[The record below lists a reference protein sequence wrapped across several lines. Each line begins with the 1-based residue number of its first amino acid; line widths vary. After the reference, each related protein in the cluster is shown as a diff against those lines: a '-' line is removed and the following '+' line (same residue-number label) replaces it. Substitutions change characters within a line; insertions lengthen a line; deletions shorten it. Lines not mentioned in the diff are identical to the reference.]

1 MGFFSKLFLGGL
13 GWTLGGPIGAIIG
26 LAIAAAF
33 DNTSD
38 SSHRLNDDDE
48 PRYKKT
54 DTTTNDFMMSLL
66 VLEAAVMKADGAP
79 KRSEL
84 NVVKEH
90 LRNIFTEEE
99 ALEALQLLKNILQQ
113 DIPVEQV
120 TAQVRVRMTASA
132 RRELLYMLFSIAYA
146 DGEATLAELRLITRI
161 AGQIGIS
168 RADTESIHAMFGAHT
183 STGTGQSQ
191 SIDWAYKVLEIT
203 PDATDDEV
211 KKAYRKMA
219 LRYHPDRVNTLGEE
233 VMKRAEEKF
242 RKVHEAYEAIK
253 TKRGMK

>member
-1 MGFFSKLFLGGL
+1 MGFFSKLILGGL
-13 GWTLGGPIGAIIG
+13 GWSLGGPIGAIIG
-26 LAIAAAF
+26 LAIASAF
-33 DNTSD
+33 DKPADTS
-38 SSHRLNDDDE
+38 RRINNDDDE
-48 PRYKKT
+48 PRYRKAE
-54 DTTTNDFMMSLL
+54 TTTNDFMMSLL

-90 LRNIFTEEE
+90 LRNIFSEEE

-146 DGEATLAELRLITRI
+146 DGEATTAELRLITRI
-161 AGQIGIS
+161 AAQIGIS

-183 STGTGQSQ
+183 STNQSQ

-253 TKRGMK
+253 AKRGMK